1 MRSFD
6 WMGIKVVVNDA
17 IPHDEA
23 YFMRDGQ
30 VLGRMYNLGSVAA
43 QRATIGRVD
52 SSSAPDPLDGEQGQ
66 GFGGED
72 R

>member
-1 MRSFD
+1 MSCARCEHTD
-6 WMGIKVVVNDA
+6 LVQCVWCW
-17 IPHDEA
+17 P
-23 YFMRDGQ
+23 
-30 VLGRMYNLGSVAA
+30 LGEDRPANVYNLGSVAA

-72 R
+72 V